1 MAGGSLDILIQAKD
15 EASAVLE
22 SIQSRM
28 SGLGSQGASSFSKID
43 SAASAVTTRLNGL
56 YAAAV
61 AVSAALTAGKFVQVP
76 AQFESLAKQ
85 LETVTKSSKTAQE
98 GMAWVQDFAQRTP
111 YELSQVTDAFVKLT
125 SYGFDPKQLLE
136 PIGNAASGMQKE
148 LDQAVE
154 AFADATRGEFERL
167 KEFGLNASTVG
178 NQVTFSWMENGQ
190 QMEKTVTKSA
200 EKIGEAL
207 SGIWEGMFS
216 GGMES
221 QMSTF
226 EGRLSNLMDAATRDI
241 QQFMSAG
248 LFESIKAKLA
258 ELTEALAELEKSGK
272 LEEWGRIAA
281 EQFDKIWE
289 ILKTV
294 GKEAKDFISQWGKL
308 LVALAT
314 VAAITKA
321 AGALRQLTSILMK
334 SKLGIAGLVLAA
346 PELIDLTTS
355 LAVKFDALYNPISK
369 TNRLLKDAAYYQK
382 RAAEQNQ
389 IAVDMLNQLIAAQ
402 GQSVSSMDEF
412 RRKVAAGTIVL
423 KDNAGQIGLTADQY
437 KALSKEIKDAGT
449 AGYAYLSQVADRYDM
464 AGKEA
469 KALATTEGAAA
480 AAGLAA
486 QKDKYEAVL
495 AVAKS
500 VAAAQEKLV
509 NESAANETQKAALR
523 KQVEQDLMKAK
534 KDALTD
540 WLSALKSG
548 LDEALAQEKR
558 YAEESREAGKTT
570 EEKLR
575 DLKRQTMTQSAA
587 YYDELKVAAEKLAQ
601 AEQEASKGTAEGYDN
616 AMKLAKEAQNA
627 YAASASSGKDVVG
640 QAQAVQTAMKGVA
653 DAGQVWK
660 DAADKGKDAWAEAAK
675 SMKDQIAEVKAELA
689 DMQKSPL
696 SLKVD
701 VDTEAVDK
709 ALDALNG
716 KKTESEH
723 TVEPDTTAAQKAIAE
738 LEKDTYSTHY
748 VYEKKVEAYA
758 TGGPARSVP
767 AMVMPGEVVI
777 DKDAARENA
786 PLLHAINS
794 MRLAREAVAHFAA
807 GGGVFRPFR
816 RGLVPGVGNE
826 DSEPVMLDEGAFVV
840 RKAAVAKYGR
850 GVLDAIQSGRMA
862 GVQAFA
868 TGGFVW
874 PDWMR
879 KIQAAT
885 AAAPETP
892 TPMTPQRPTPLSVA
906 VSVPAA
912 FRGATTPL
920 AAAPGMSAHGAAA
933 VSRLDGIRHAAAVS
947 FAKGGNL
954 DEQLAD
960 IALER
965 KRTREDYDE
974 AVSDAKGDHDD
985 QLADLLTQEQADLDD
1000 IAQTLADT
1008 LADLQAAW
1016 EEAQAAYQEAIE
1028 EAQAES
1034 DEALADA
1041 QSDYQDAMDDA
1052 RSEYEEQ
1059 KQELQDA
1066 VDEAY
1071 AAWQEKK
1078 KEDKIE
1084 HGYTKTTIG
1093 ANTMGGKPTTHYWV
1107 SDQDALDDWEA
1118 EVEELKQAY
1127 VSALRDQNALGGF
1140 RIPTDAVATLGEAK
1154 AEAKTT
1160 LDEATGQALADLG
1173 DAQNTF
1179 TAGTDEAKAQA
1190 ADDTQATKDQAEAD
1204 KADLAADLADTLDD
1218 LKKDFDRA
1226 MEDLDIEEARA
1237 RADADEEKGY
1247 SISGFSQWLSSGG
1260 PVAVLDRIRK
1270 YAAGGW
1276 AALSEKLPRFAD
1288 GGEVPMLPGAV
1299 AGQDSVLARVMPGEG
1314 MVNVQ
1319 AMRSILSKRA
1329 LDALNSLDLEGFLG
1343 ALPRFADGGVV
1354 PGGSLAAAAAA
1365 VPDGASSGSG
1375 YTATLNLSLGGKT
1388 FETRATEATAMALA
1402 RQLRRLGG
1410 SMK

>member
-43 SAASAVTTRLNGL
+43 TAASAVTTRLNGL

-125 SYGFDPKQLLE
+125 SYGFDPKKLLE
-136 PIGNAASGMQKE
+136 PIGNAASGMQKD

-154 AFADATRGEFERL
+154 AFADATRGEYERL
-167 KEFGLNASTVG
+167 KEFGINASTVG

-200 EKIGEAL
+200 EAIGEAL
-207 SGIWEGMFS
+207 SDIWTDMFA

-221 QMSTF
+221 QMTTF
-226 EGRLSNLMDAATRDI
+226 SGRLSNLMDTVTRSI
-241 QQFMSAG
+241 QQFMGAG
-248 LFESIKAKLA
+248 LFDSIKAKLA
-258 ELTEALAELEKSGK
+258 ELTDALTELERSGK

-281 EQFDKIWE
+281 EQVNKLWE
-289 ILKTV
+289 VLKSAV
-294 GKEAKDFISQWGKL
+294 KGVVDFVDHWGKL
-308 LVALAT
+308 LLAIAGYAAIRKAT
-314 VAAITKA
+314 VEIT
-321 AGALRQLTSILMK
+321 ALVNALLKMR
-334 SKLGIAGLVLAA
+334 LGWVGLVLVAKDVIN
-346 PELIDLTTS
+346 PLTDII
-355 LAVKFDALYNPISK
+355 AKVNALYNPLSGANK
-369 TNRLLKDAAYYQK
+369 LLKDAAYYQK
-382 RAAEQNQ
+382 RATEQNQ
-389 IAVDMLNQLIAAQ
+389 IAVGMLNELIASQ

-412 RRKVAAGTIVL
+412 RKKVQAGTIVL
-423 KDNAGQIGLTADQY
+423 KDNAGQVGLTADQY

-495 AVAKS
+495 AVAQS
-500 VAAAQEKLV
+500 VSAAQIKLV
-509 NESAANETQKAALR
+509 DQSAANETQKAALR

-534 KDALTD
+534 KDVLND

-575 DLKRQTMTQSAA
+575 DLKRQTMSQSEA
-587 YYDELKVAAEKLAQ
+587 YYDELKAAAEKRAQ
-601 AEQEASKGTAEGYDN
+601 AEQEAAKGTAEGYDN

-640 QAQAVQTAMKGVA
+640 QAQAVQNAMQGVA
-653 DAGQVWK
+653 DSGQVWK

-696 SLKVD
+696 ALKVD

-767 AMVMPGEVVI
+767 AMVMPGEMVV
-777 DKDAARENA
+777 DKDAAGKYA

-794 MRLAREAVAHFAA
+794 MQLAREAVARFAV

-850 GVLDAIQSGRMA
+850 GVLDAIQSGRLA
-862 GVQAFA
+862 GVQHAFA

-874 PDWMR
+874 PEWVR

-885 AAAPETP
+885 ASAPSAFP
-892 TPMTPQRPTPLSVA
+892 APQRPTPLSVA
-906 VSVPAA
+906 VAVPAA

-920 AAAPGMSAHGAAA
+920 APKPGMSTHGAAA
-933 VSRLDGIRHAAAVS
+933 VSRLDGIRHAAS
-947 FAKGGNL
+947 LNFASGGSL

-965 KRTREDYDE
+965 KRTQEDYDE
-974 AVSDAKGDHDD
+974 AVSDAKNDHDD

-1016 EEAQAAYQEAIE
+1016 EEAQAAYQEAVT
-1028 EAQAES
+1028 EAQADS
-1034 DEALADA
+1034 DDA
-1041 QSDYQDAMDDA
+1041 VASATDDYQDAVDSAKAD
-1052 RSEYEEQ
+1052 YEEQ
-1059 KQELQDA
+1059 KQELQDS

-1093 ANTMGGKPTTHYWV
+1093 ANTMGGKPTTSYWV
-1107 SDQDALDDWEA
+1107 SDKDALADWED

-1127 VSALRDQNALGGF
+1127 LDALREQNALGGF
-1140 RIPTDAVATLGEAK
+1140 QIPTDAVTTLGEAK
-1154 AEAKTT
+1154 ADAKTALNAA
-1160 LDEATGQALADLG
+1160 LDEAQADLG

-1179 TAGTDEAKAQA
+1179 TAGTDEAKATA
-1190 ADDTQATKDQAEAD
+1190 AEDTQTTKGQADSD
-1204 KADLAADLADTLDD
+1204 KADLDQTLSDTLAD

-1247 SISGFSQWLSSGG
+1247 SVSGFSQWLSSGG

-1314 MVNVQ
+1314 MVKVE
-1319 AMRSILSKRA
+1319 AMRTILSKRA

-1354 PGGSLAAAAAA
+1354 PGGSIAAAAAA

-1388 FETRATEATAMALA
+1388 FETRATDATAMALA

>member
-43 SAASAVTTRLNGL
+43 TAASAVTTRLNGL

-125 SYGFDPKQLLE
+125 SYGFDPKKLLE
-136 PIGNAASGMQKE
+136 PIGNAASGMQKD

-154 AFADATRGEFERL
+154 AFADATRGEYERL
-167 KEFGLNASTVG
+167 KEFGINASTVG

-207 SGIWEGMFS
+207 SGIWTDMFS

-221 QMSTF
+221 QMTTF
-226 EGRLSNLMDAATRDI
+226 SGRLSNLMDTVTRSI
-241 QQFMSAG
+241 QQFMGAG
-248 LFESIKAKLA
+248 LFDALKAKLA
-258 ELTEALAELEKSGK
+258 ELTDALTELERSGK

-281 EQFDKIWE
+281 EQVNKLWE
-289 ILKTV
+289 VLKSAV
-294 GKEAKDFISQWGKL
+294 KGVVDFVDHWGKL
-308 LVALAT
+308 LLAIAGYAAIRKAT
-314 VAAITKA
+314 VEIT
-321 AGALRQLTSILMK
+321 ALVNALLKMRLGWVGLILVAKDVINPLTDI
-334 SKLGIAGLVLAA
+334 IAKVN
-346 PELIDLTTS
+346 
-355 LAVKFDALYNPISK
+355 ALYNPLSGANK
-369 TNRLLKDAAYYQK
+369 LLKDAAYYQK
-382 RAAEQNQ
+382 RATEQNQ
-389 IAVDMLNQLIAAQ
+389 IAVDMLNQLIASQ
-402 GQSVSSMDEF
+402 GQSVSSMEEF
-412 RRKVAAGTIVL
+412 RKKVQAGTIVL
-423 KDNAGQIGLTADQY
+423 KDNAGQVGLTADQY

-495 AVAKS
+495 AVAQS
-500 VAAAQEKLV
+500 VSAAQIKLV
-509 NESAANETQKAALR
+509 DQSVANETQKAALR

-534 KDALTD
+534 KDALND

-575 DLKRQTMTQSAA
+575 DLKRQTMSQSAA
-587 YYDELKVAAEKLAQ
+587 YYDELKAAAEKLAQ
-601 AEQEASKGTAEGYDN
+601 AEQEAAKGTAEGYDN

-640 QAQAVQTAMKGVA
+640 QAQAVQNAMQGVA
-653 DAGQVWK
+653 DSGQVWK

-723 TVEPDTTAAQKAIAE
+723 TVEPDTTAAQKAIAD
-738 LEKDTYSTHY
+738 LEKDTYSTHT
-748 VYEKKVEAYA
+748 VYEKTVSTYA

-767 AMVMPGEVVI
+767 AMVMPGEVVV

-794 MRLAREAVAHFAA
+794 MKLAREAVAHFAA
-807 GGGVFRPFR
+807 GGGVFRPFK

-850 GVLDAIQSGRMA
+850 GVLDAIQSGRLA
-862 GVQAFA
+862 GIQAFA
-868 TGGFVW
+868 RGGFVW

-885 AAAPETP
+885 AAASATP
-892 TPMTPQRPTPLSVA
+892 SPAPQRPTPLSVA

-920 AAAPGMSAHGAAA
+920 APRPGMSAHGAAA
-933 VSRLDGIRHAAAVS
+933 VSRLDGIRHAAS
-947 FAKGGNL
+947 LNFASGGSL

-965 KRTREDYDE
+965 KRTREDYDA

-1000 IAQTLADT
+1000 IAQTLAGT

-1016 EEAQAAYQEAIE
+1016 EEAQAAYQEAVT
-1028 EAQAES
+1028 EAQADS
-1034 DEALADA
+1034 DEAVASATD
-1041 QSDYQDAMDDA
+1041 DYQDAVDDA

-1078 KEDKIE
+1078 KEDQIK

-1093 ANTMGGKPTTHYWV
+1093 ANTMGGKPTTSYWV
-1107 SDQDALDDWEA
+1107 SDKDALADWED
-1118 EVEELKQAY
+1118 EVEELKQTY
-1127 VSALRDQNALGGF
+1127 LDALREQNALGGF
-1140 RIPTDAVATLGEAK
+1140 QIPTDAVTTLTEAK
-1154 AEAKTT
+1154 ADAKTS
-1160 LDEATGQALADLG
+1160 LNEAIGEAQADLG

-1179 TAGTDEAKAQA
+1179 TGGTDEAKATA
-1190 ADDTQATKDQAEAD
+1190 AEDTQTTRGQADSD
-1204 KADLAADLADTLDD
+1204 KADLDADLADTLAD

-1343 ALPRFADGGVV
+1343 ALPRFAEGGVV
-1354 PGGSLAAAAAA
+1354 PGGSIAAAASA
-1365 VPDGASSGSG
+1365 VPDGAPSGSG
-1375 YTATLNLSLGGKT
+1375 YTATLNLSLGGQT
-1388 FETRATEATAMALA
+1388 FETRATDATAMALA

>member
-22 SIQSRM
+22 SIQSRI
-28 SGLGSQGASSFSKID
+28 SGLGSQGTSSFSKID
-43 SAASAVTTRLNGL
+43 TAASAVTTRLNGL

-76 AQFESLAKQ
+76 AQFESLSKQ

-98 GMAWVQDFAQRTP
+98 GMTWVQDFAQRTP

-125 SYGFDPKQLLE
+125 SYGFDPKKLLE

-154 AFADATRGEFERL
+154 AFADATRGEYERL
-167 KEFGLNASTVG
+167 KEFGINASTVG

-207 SGIWEGMFS
+207 TGIWTDMFA

-221 QMSTF
+221 QMTTF
-226 EGRLSNLMDAATRDI
+226 SGRLSNLMDAATRDI

-248 LFESIKAKLA
+248 LFDSIKAKLS
-258 ELTEALAELEKSGK
+258 ELTDALVELEKSGK
-272 LEEWGRIAA
+272 LEEWGRVAA

-289 ILKTV
+289 LLKTV
-294 GKEAKDFISQWGKL
+294 GKEAKDFLSQWGKL
-308 LVALAT
+308 LVALGT
-314 VAAITKA
+314 LAAFSKA
-321 AGALRQLTSILMK
+321 ASAIKLITSALTK
-334 SKLGIAGLVLAA
+334 SKLGIAGLILAA

-369 TNRLLKDAAYYQK
+369 TNRLLKDAAFYQK
-382 RAAEQNQ
+382 LAAEQNS
-389 IAVDMLNQLIAAQ
+389 IAVDMLNELIASQ
-402 GQSVSSMDEF
+402 GQSVSSMEEF
-412 RRKVAAGTIVL
+412 RKKVQAGTIVL
-423 KDNAGQIGLTADQY
+423 KDNAGQVGLTADQY

-449 AGYAYLSQVADRYDM
+449 AGYAYLSQVADRYYM

-495 AVAKS
+495 AVAQS
-500 VAAAQEKLV
+500 VSAAQIKLV
-509 NESAANETQKAALR
+509 DQSAANETQKAALR
-523 KQVEQDLMKAK
+523 KQVEKDLMQAK
-534 KDALTD
+534 KDALND

-575 DLKRQTMTQSAA
+575 DLKRQTMSQSAA
-587 YYDELKVAAEKLAQ
+587 YYDEVKAAAEKLAQ
-601 AEQEASKGTAEGYDN
+601 AEQEAAKGTAEGYDN

-627 YAASASSGKDVVG
+627 YAASANSGKDVVG
-640 QAQAVQTAMKGVA
+640 QAQAVQTAMNGVA
-653 DAGQVWK
+653 ESGQVWK
-660 DAADKGKDAWAEAAK
+660 DAADKGKEAWAEAAK
-675 SMKDQIAEVKAELA
+675 SMKDQIAEVKAELV

-696 SLKVD
+696 ALKVD

-758 TGGPARSVP
+758 SGGPARSVP

-794 MRLAREAVAHFAA
+794 MRLAREAVAHFAG
-807 GGGVFRPFR
+807 GGGVFRPFK

-850 GVLDAIQSGRMA
+850 GVLDAIQSGRLA
-862 GVQAFA
+862 GAQAFA
-868 TGGFVW
+868 SGGFVW
-874 PDWMR
+874 PEWMR

-885 AAAPETP
+885 ASTPSPSPAPKP
-892 TPMTPQRPTPLSVA
+892 PTPLSVA

-920 AAAPGMSAHGAAA
+920 APRPGMSAHGAAA
-933 VSRLDGIRHAAAVS
+933 VSRLDGIRHAAS
-947 FAKGGNL
+947 IRFASGGSL

-965 KRTREDYDE
+965 KRTQEDYDE

-1016 EEAQAAYQEAIE
+1016 EEAQAAYQEAVT
-1028 EAQAES
+1028 EAQADS
-1034 DEALADA
+1034 DDA
-1041 QSDYQDAMDDA
+1041 VASATDDYQDAVDSAKAD
-1052 RSEYEEQ
+1052 YEEQ

-1066 VDEAY
+1066 ADEAY

-1093 ANTMGGKPTTHYWV
+1093 ANTMGGKPTTSYWV
-1107 SDQDALDDWEA
+1107 SDKQALADWEA

-1127 VSALRDQNALGGF
+1127 MDALREQNALGGF
-1140 RIPTDAVATLGEAK
+1140 QIPTDAVTTLGEAK
-1154 AEAKTT
+1154 AEAKAA
-1160 LDEATGQALADLG
+1160 LNEAMGEAQADLG

-1179 TAGTDEAKAQA
+1179 TAGTDEAKATA
-1190 ADDTQATKDQAEAD
+1190 AEDTQTTKGQADSDKTDLDQT
-1204 KADLAADLADTLDD
+1204 LSDTLAD

-1247 SISGFSQWLSSGG
+1247 SVSGFSQWLSSGG
-1260 PVAVLDRIRK
+1260 PVAVLDRMRR
-1270 YAAGGW
+1270 YASGGW
-1276 AALSEKLPRFAD
+1276 AALTDKLPHFAD

-1319 AMRSILSKRA
+1319 AMRTILSKRA

-1354 PGGSLAAAAAA
+1354 PGGSIAAAAAA
-1365 VPDGASSGSG
+1365 VQDGASSGSG

-1388 FETRATEATAMALA
+1388 FETRATDATAMALA